1 MDPEIVL
8 FDEPTSALDPT
19 MVGEVLSVMK
29 RLAAEG
35 LTMMIVTHEMQFARD
50 VSTRIFYMD
59 EGLIYEEGTP
69 DEIFDSPKRNKTRA
83 FVKRLK
89 TLTLTVESLDYDF
102 IGMSESIR
110 QFGEKNLLSKKR
122 VEKLRRVY
130 EEILAQ
136 NLVLAQ
142 EVEFPI
148 TVSAEY
154 SEKEDSLE
162 MRFAWLGERYDPI
175 ERGDELSV
183 MLVKA
188 SVSGFSYDHRDGLN
202 SLVIKI

>member
-1 MDPEIVL
+1 
-8 FDEPTSALDPT
+8 
-19 MVGEVLSVMK
+19 MK
-29 RLAAEG
+29 QLASEG

-59 EGLIYEEGTP
+59 EGIIYEEGTP
-69 DEIFDSPKRNKTRA
+69 NEIFDSPKRYKTRA

-89 TLTLTVESLDYDF
+89 TLTLSVESLDYDF

-110 QFGEKNLLSKKR
+110 QFGEKNMLSKKR

-136 NLVLAQ
+136 NLVPVQ
-142 EVEFPI
+142 GVGFPI
-148 TVSAEY
+148 TLSIEY

-162 MRFAWLGERYDPI
+162 MRFIWQGERYDPM
-175 ERGDELSV
+175 ESGDEISV
-183 MLVKA
+183 KIVKA
-188 SVSGFSYDHRDGLN
+188 SVSGYGHEHTNGAN
-202 SLVIKI
+202 SLIIKI